1 MNFKYSICRSIGSF
15 KFYNKN
21 FCTCIHII
29 SWFKRG
35 NGFIFYKRFLSKN
48 IINIIKFIIFYLKLN
63 YYNYDI
69 FINIKPNKY
78 KKFDNCIDLS
88 LFFSIFLSFFN
99 LNLSSKILII
109 GGLDFKSGKIIKIE
123 NLSLKLKFIK
133 KKIKILIIPKKNY
146 IYNDNKLIILN
157 FEYLYEI
164 YEFLKRCLAQ
174 WESNAF
180 TKRLSGVQISQHLS
194 ILK

>member
-15 KFYNKN
+15 KIYNKKLCVN
-21 FCTCIHII
+21 IYII

-35 NGFIFYKRFLSKN
+35 KGFIFYKSFLSKN

-63 YYNYDI
+63 HYIYDI

-99 LNLSSKILII
+99 LNLNSKIIVT
-109 GGLDFKSGKIIKIE
+109 GGLDFKDGKIIKIE
-123 NLSLKLKFIK
+123 NLSLKFKFIK
-133 KKIKILIIPKKNY
+133 KKFKILIVSKKNN
-146 IYNDNKLIILN
+146 IYNNDKIIILN
-157 FEYLYEI
+157 FEYLYEV

-174 WESNAF
+174 GESSAF
-180 TKRLSGVQISQHLS
+180 TRRLSGVQISQHLY
-194 ILK
+194 

>member
-1 MNFKYSICRSIGSF
+1 MKFKYSVCRSIGSF
-15 KFYNKN
+15 KFYNKK
-21 FCTCIHII
+21 FCTYIYVI
-29 SWFKRG
+29 SWFKKG
-35 NGFIFYKRFLSKN
+35 KGFIFYKNFLNKK

-63 YYNYDI
+63 YYIYDI

-78 KKFDNCIDLS
+78 KKFNNCIDLS

-99 LNLSSKILII
+99 LNLNHKILII
-109 GGLDFKSGKIIKIE
+109 GGLDFKNGKIKKIE

-133 KKIKILIIPKKNY
+133 KKIKILIISKKNY

-157 FEYLYEI
+157 FEYLYEV

-174 WESNAF
+174 WKSSAF

-194 ILK
+194 ILN

>member
-1 MNFKYSICRSIGSF
+1 MNFKYSICRSVGSF
-15 KFYNKN
+15 KFYNKK
-21 FCTCIHII
+21 FCTNIYII
-29 SWFKRG
+29 SWFKIG
-35 NGFIFYKRFLSKN
+35 KGFIFYKNFLNKN
-48 IINIIKFIIFYLKLN
+48 IINVIKFIIFYLKLN
-63 YYNYDI
+63 YYIYDI

-99 LNLSSKILII
+99 INLSSKILII
-109 GGLDFKSGKIIKIE
+109 GGLDFNNGKIKKVE
-123 NLSLKLKFIK
+123 NLSLKFKFIK
-133 KKIKILIIPKKNY
+133 KKIKILIISKKNY
-146 IYNDNKLIILN
+146 ICNKGLIILN

-174 WESNAF
+174 RKSGAF

-194 ILK
+194 

>member
-1 MNFKYSICRSIGSF
+1 MEFKYSICRSLGTF
-15 KFYNKN
+15 KFYNKK
-21 FCTCIHII
+21 FCANIYII

-35 NGFIFYKRFLSKN
+35 DGFIFYKNLLNKN

-63 YYNYDI
+63 YYIYDI

-88 LFFSIFLSFFN
+88 IFFSIFLSFFN
-99 LNLSSKILII
+99 LNLDSKILIM

-123 NLSLKLKFIK
+123 NFSLKSKFIK
-133 KKIKILIIPKKNY
+133 KKIKILIISKKNY
-146 IYNDNKLIILN
+146 KYNNDKLIILN
-157 FEYLYEI
+157 FEYIYEV

-174 WESNAF
+174 GQSDAF
-180 TKRLSGVQISQHLS
+180 TRRLSGVRISQHL
-194 ILK
+194 L

>member
-1 MNFKYSICRSIGSF
+1 MDFKYSICRSIGSF
-15 KFYNKN
+15 KFYNKK
-21 FCTCIHII
+21 FCTNIHII
-29 SWFKRG
+29 SWFKKG
-35 NGFIFYKRFLSKN
+35 TGSIFYKSFLNKN

-63 YYNYDI
+63 YYIYDI
-69 FINIKPNKY
+69 FVNIKPNKY

-99 LNLSSKILII
+99 LNLSSKILIM
-109 GGLDFKSGKIIKIE
+109 GGLDFKSGKITKIE

-133 KKIKILIIPKKNY
+133 KKIKILIISKTNY
-146 IYNDNKLIILN
+146 IYNNNRLIILN

-174 WESNAF
+174 WKSNAF
-180 TKRLSGVQISQHLS
+180 TKRLSGVQISQHLP